1 MSKCPSPLGK
11 LLTPPSTLLTKLPA
25 ILLARISPLVTHA
38 TDFATLVRLLRES
51 KGLTQEEF
59 ARELD
64 VTVGTLSGWENGHH
78 RPLKAQRK
86 RLLRLATKAG
96 IQAPLPSSSPGSGQ
110 EQ

>member
-1 MSKCPSPLGK
+1 MSVTLEK
-11 LLTPPSTLLTKLPA
+11 LLTKPSTLHTKLPA
-25 ILLARISPLVTHA
+25 ILLVRIPQLVTPS
-38 TDFATLVRLLRES
+38 TDFAALVRLLRES

-78 RPLKAQRK
+78 RPVKAQRK

-96 IQAPLPSSSPGSGQ
+96 IQAPLASSSPDSGQ
-110 EQ
+110 EK

>member
-1 MSKCPSPLGK
+1 MTQL
-11 LLTPPSTLLTKLPA
+11 STLPTKLQA
-25 ILLARISPLVTHA
+25 ILLARIRHLVTHS
-38 TDFATLVRLLRES
+38 TDFAALVRLLRES

-78 RPLKAQRK
+78 RPVKAQRK
-86 RLLRLATKAG
+86 RLLRLATKVG
-96 IQAPLPSSSPGSGQ
+96 IEAPHAPSSPDSGQ

>member
-1 MSKCPSPLGK
+1 M
-11 LLTPPSTLLTKLPA
+11 
-25 ILLARISPLVTHA
+25 THS
-38 TDFATLVRLLRES
+38 TDFAALVRLLRES

-64 VTVGTLSGWENGHH
+64 VTVGTLSGWENSHH

-96 IQAPLPSSSPGSGQ
+96 IQVPIASSFPSAGP
-110 EQ
+110 EK